1 MELNKL
7 QDLIPL
13 VNRWIYNYISEHRN
27 SRTKVVEWCFPRL
40 SSYYSHRVLSN
51 AYVVVVEKIET
62 PPLHDFGLEDVS
74 FFETD
79 AYGGITYK
87 DTYFVSKGTERDE
100 SLHFHEL
107 IHVIQWNELGAD
119 EFLIAYGLGLLK
131 FGYRDSPLE
140 VIAYDLQERF
150 DRGKQIDNLE
160 TAVRGHCHQAAE
172 MLGEQ
177 IGAGNGAPHHA

>member
-1 MELNKL
+1 MNIELDRL
-7 QDLIPL
+7 QDLILL
-13 VNRWIYNYISEHRN
+13 VNRWIDNYLSKHKN
-27 SRTKVVEWCFPRL
+27 SRTKVVDWGFPRL

-51 AYVVVVEKIET
+51 SYVVVVEKIET
-62 PPLHDFGLEDVS
+62 PPLHDFGLEDFS

-87 DTYFVSKGTERDE
+87 DTYFISKGAERDE

-140 VIAYDLQERF
+140 IIAYELQERF
-150 DRGKQIDNLE
+150 DSGKQIDNLE
-160 TAVRGHCHQAAE
+160 TTVRGQCHQAAE
-172 MLGEQ
+172 LLG
-177 IGAGNGAPHHA
+177 